1 MEETKKGSGTTDLT
15 VGRPLTQILKFAL
28 PLVLG
33 TLFQQLYSF
42 ADTVIV
48 GRCLGTDALGAVG
61 TTYSLNF
68 LILGFVLGSCTGFG
82 IPVAQS
88 FGARDSEDM
97 HKYLFNGAVLCV
109 VLSVVFTIVT
119 TLTAAPL
126 LQLIHTPAELFPDA
140 VAYIRIIFLGIPATM
155 LFNYTSTVLHSL
167 GDSQHPFYF
176 LLISSFLNIGLDWL
190 FIVPLG
196 MGVEGAAIATV
207 VSQLFSGLLC
217 TWWFFT
223 RVEGIHFTREN
234 CVLSAGHCGRLAYI
248 GLPMGFEYSVSA
260 IGAFIMQDA
269 INLLGSTA
277 VAAQTAG
284 EKIRQMFTVPMA
296 SVGTAMATYVGQ
308 NHGAHRTDRVR
319 QGIRDGCILQ
329 LCYCA
334 AAWVVL
340 FFVKGWAVGLVLGDA
355 DPAVTSGAVEYLT
368 VISVLFCHQRPARWS
383 SVNTCR
389 VLGYS
394 VQAVI
399 SGVGE
404 LIGRALCG
412 WLAVHSLGYFGIC
425 IANPIAWGLA
435 LLYCVFMVTRVLKK
449 RTHKNTPLRP
459 CISTAE
465 RGVFMRSINKVH
477 EHRAEHCGQHTGHG
491 DRQAAHGTFHL
502 THLQGLAG
510 AHGMGRGADADALC
524 DGVGDV
530 EELADHLGQQVARD
544 AGEDDD
550 GTRQGCD
557 AAQLSGDVHADGR
570 GDGLR
575 QEGGVLLPG
584 EAQREGQ
591 SQSAAQA
598 HQRTH

>member
-1 MEETKKGSGTTDLT
+1 MISLVADQTRREHVKLMEKTKKGSGTTDLT
-15 VGRPLTQILKFAL
+15 VGRPLPQILKFAL

-42 ADTVIV
+42 VDTVIV

-260 IGAFIMQDA
+260 IGAFIMQ
-269 INLLGSTA
+269 
-277 VAAQTAG
+277 
-284 EKIRQMFTVPMA
+284 
-296 SVGTAMATYVGQ
+296 
-308 NHGAHRTDRVR
+308 
-319 QGIRDGCILQ
+319 GIRDGCILQ

-368 VISVLFCHQRPARWS
+368 VISVLFCINGLLMVFR
-383 SVNTCR
+383 NTLQG
-389 VLGYS
+389 LGYS

-449 RTHKNTPLRP
+449 EN
-459 CISTAE
+459 A
-465 RGVFMRSINKVH
+465 
-477 EHRAEHCGQHTGHG
+477 
-491 DRQAAHGTFHL
+491 
-502 THLQGLAG
+502 
-510 AHGMGRGADADALC
+510 
-524 DGVGDV
+524 
-530 EELADHLGQQVARD
+530 
-544 AGEDDD
+544 
-550 GTRQGCD
+550 
-557 AAQLSGDVHADGR
+557 
-570 GDGLR
+570 
-575 QEGGVLLPG
+575 
-584 EAQREGQ
+584 
-591 SQSAAQA
+591 
-598 HQRTH
+598 

>member
-1 MEETKKGSGTTDLT
+1 MIYLVADQTRREHVKLMEKTKKGSGTTDLT
-15 VGRPLTQILKFAL
+15 VGRPLPQILKFAL

-42 ADTVIV
+42 VDTVIV

-119 TLTAAPL
+119 TLTAAPAAAAHPHPGRAVPGRGGL
-126 LQLIHTPAELFPDA
+126 HPHHLPRHSGHGAVQLHLHRPEQSGRFPAPILFPANLQFPEHRAGLA
-140 VAYIRIIFLGIPATM
+140 VHRTAGYGRGGRSHRHRCQPA
-155 LFNYTSTVLHSL
+155 VQRPALH
-167 GDSQHPFYF
+167 
-176 LLISSFLNIGLDWL
+176 
-190 FIVPLG
+190 
-196 MGVEGAAIATV
+196 
-207 VSQLFSGLLC
+207 
-217 TWWFFT
+217 WWFFT

-368 VISVLFCHQRPARWS
+368 VISVLFCINGLLMVFR
-383 SVNTCR
+383 NTLQG
-389 VLGYS
+389 LGYS

-449 RTHKNTPLRP
+449 EN
-459 CISTAE
+459 A
-465 RGVFMRSINKVH
+465 
-477 EHRAEHCGQHTGHG
+477 
-491 DRQAAHGTFHL
+491 
-502 THLQGLAG
+502 
-510 AHGMGRGADADALC
+510 
-524 DGVGDV
+524 
-530 EELADHLGQQVARD
+530 
-544 AGEDDD
+544 
-550 GTRQGCD
+550 
-557 AAQLSGDVHADGR
+557 
-570 GDGLR
+570 
-575 QEGGVLLPG
+575 
-584 EAQREGQ
+584 
-591 SQSAAQA
+591 
-598 HQRTH
+598 

>member
-1 MEETKKGSGTTDLT
+1 MATIEKKKSGTTDLT
-15 VGRPLTQILKFAL
+15 VGKPLFQILRFAL

-48 GRCLGTDALGAVG
+48 GRCLGTDALGSVG

-68 LILGFVLGSCTGFG
+68 LILGFVQGACVGFG
-82 IPVAQS
+82 IPAAET
-88 FGARDSEDM
+88 FGAKDKDGLQ
-97 HKYLFNGAVLCV
+97 KYLLNGALLCL
-109 VLSVVFTIVT
+109 VLSVVFTVLT
-119 TLTAAPL
+119 TLMAGPL
-126 LQLIHTPAELFPDA
+126 LRLIHTPEQLYADA
-140 VAYIRIIFLGIPATM
+140 VLYIRIIFLGIPATV
-155 LFNYTSTVLHSL
+155 LYNYASSVLRAL
-167 GDSQHPFYF
+167 GDSRHPFYF
-176 LLISSFLNIGLDWL
+176 LLVASVVNILLDYL

-196 MGVEGAAIATV
+196 MGVDGAALATV
-207 VSQLFSGLLC
+207 LSQLLSGELC
-217 TWWFFT
+217 AYWFFT
-223 RVEGIHFTREN
+223 RTAKLEGLSFRQPRTL
-234 CVLSAGHCGRLAYI
+234 LSAEHCKRLAYI

-260 IGAFIMQDA
+260 IGAVIMQDA

-355 DPAVTSGAVEYLT
+355 DPAVISGAVEYLT
-368 VISVLFCHQRPARWS
+368 VISVLFCINGLLMVFR
-383 SVNTCR
+383 NTLQG
-389 VLGYS
+389 LGYS

-449 RTHKNTPLRP
+449 EN
-459 CISTAE
+459 A
-465 RGVFMRSINKVH
+465 
-477 EHRAEHCGQHTGHG
+477 
-491 DRQAAHGTFHL
+491 
-502 THLQGLAG
+502 
-510 AHGMGRGADADALC
+510 
-524 DGVGDV
+524 
-530 EELADHLGQQVARD
+530 
-544 AGEDDD
+544 
-550 GTRQGCD
+550 
-557 AAQLSGDVHADGR
+557 
-570 GDGLR
+570 
-575 QEGGVLLPG
+575 
-584 EAQREGQ
+584 
-591 SQSAAQA
+591 
-598 HQRTH
+598 